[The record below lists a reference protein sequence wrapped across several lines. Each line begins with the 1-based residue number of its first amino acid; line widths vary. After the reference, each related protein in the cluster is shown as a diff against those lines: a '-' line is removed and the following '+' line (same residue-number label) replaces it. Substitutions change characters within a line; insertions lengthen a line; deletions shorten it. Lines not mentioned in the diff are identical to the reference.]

1 MKRFPVRRDHLR
13 ASAVYG
19 MLLLALGAQSGE
31 VAVSRYTAV
40 SSAPSALQRDP
51 LAAPVVSMLPAS
63 VRTVGAAIEQL
74 LAPSGYR
81 LSMPLA
87 VDPERSALFALPLPE
102 VHRALGALPLR
113 TALQVLAG
121 PAFILVE
128 DPVRRLVSFERCTH
142 SAEGS

>member
-1 MKRFPVRRDHLR
+1 M
-13 ASAVYG
+13 
-19 MLLLALGAQSGE
+19 
-31 VAVSRYTAV
+31 SRYTTV

-51 LAAPVVSMLPAS
+51 LTAPVLSTRPAS
-63 VRTVGAAIEQL
+63 VHTVGDAIEQL

-81 LSMPLA
+81 LSRPPV

-113 TALQVLAG
+113 SALQVLAG

-128 DPVRRLVSFERCTH
+128 DPVHRLVSFERCTP